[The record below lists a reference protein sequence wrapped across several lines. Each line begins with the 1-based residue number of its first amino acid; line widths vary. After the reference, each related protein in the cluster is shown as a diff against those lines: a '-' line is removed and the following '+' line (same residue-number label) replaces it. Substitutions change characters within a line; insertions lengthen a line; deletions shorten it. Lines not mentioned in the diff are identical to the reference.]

1 MTETDAA
8 EGARSVIAGPDPA
21 AGRAGPPAARVPWR
35 RWAALA
41 VLLTG
46 SFIYTLDFFV
56 VNVAIPS
63 LQRDLHA
70 NAAAVQFVVAGYG
83 VATAAGLITGGR
95 LGDLFGRRRMFF
107 AGLVLFCLASA
118 ACGLAPTAAILVLA
132 RVLQGLAAALFAP
145 QVLAILGVVYQGRD
159 RVTAF
164 TAYGLSLGL
173 AAVCGQLIGGL
184 LIQADVAGSG
194 WRAVFLV

>member
-8 EGARSVIAGPDPA
+8 EGARSVIAGPDP
-21 AGRAGPPAARVPWR
+21 
-35 RWAALA
+35 
-41 VLLTG
+41 
-46 SFIYTLDFFV
+46 
-56 VNVAIPS
+56 
-63 LQRDLHA
+63 
-70 NAAAVQFVVAGYG
+70 AAVQFVVAGYG

-194 WRAVFLV
+194 WRAVFLVNVPVGAAALLLTPRLVPESR